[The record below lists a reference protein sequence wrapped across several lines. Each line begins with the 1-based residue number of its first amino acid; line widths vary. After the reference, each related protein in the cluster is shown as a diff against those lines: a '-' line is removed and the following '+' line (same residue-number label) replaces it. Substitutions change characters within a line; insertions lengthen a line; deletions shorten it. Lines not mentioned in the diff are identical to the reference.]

1 MSDNEKNIGSR
12 EEFEGKEVKN
22 TMPQLDEEAYNQI
35 SEKSKNLR
43 SSMDDDFYSD
53 DDEDY
58 GDEDNDIIN
67 SLLEESKN
75 IKGPATLTEET
86 KSKFSFGKKK
96 ETSENGEDSPK
107 KSMFAFG
114 KKNQE
119 EVPAVPVDD
128 LSSGDISS
136 SDEINSYGTD
146 SDTEEDGY
154 EEFIPETKEK
164 KSFFGKKEKA
174 PKKEKPKKEKGSL
187 FNKKKKDEPIN
198 TNSEDTDFPEDID
211 DDSDMDSDDGINTI
225 EQIERDIRKSKIGK
239 KSVGG
244 SKKIFVALGALFVI
258 LILLIAGMFI
268 LGEGDETPQQPVEQT
283 PTAPIETPEE
293 NSDFEKNETDAVSY
307 KQGIIKRILG
317 NKILIAPD
325 GETENTIYY
334 IDNMDVVANF
344 KAGNH
349 IEYGY
354 VFKDYLP
361 YVTEIIQINTGT
373 VAYKGIMTINIM
385 VDDTLVKFSYAKEL
399 EEEIKEIATG
409 DTLQYVYE
417 TIENI
422 PTITNIIDVK
432 KGDGSNVQGE
442 HIDTGNNPM
451 TDNLYN
457 GYVYNKEDFYDE
469 YILIEN
475 RGEEDLTRTRV
486 KSNIVGNTIEFYSGL
501 TGPIWIRH
509 AWRNTELIKNAPSI
523 ESVDVKLVLP
533 DGTEITHKN
542 IDEYGR
548 MWIDGSI
555 INWALKDGVI
565 GEFKIIDNK
574 PNGTFLGEASVHVM
588 ELSGFITI
596 SKFGANLIDRNT
608 LELIWNVTGVPDD
621 GMEIEVYLSNDQVST
636 LIYSGSSKKEVLHT
650 VDKRTVSIANLP
662 KGKYNILVT
671 VKDIDLKT
679 QADNIDISE
688 NTIVVAAETIKH
700 TANMGILILQ

>member
-22 TMPQLDEEAYNQI
+22 TMPQLDEDAYNQI

-43 SSMDDDFYSD
+43 ASMEDDFYGE

-67 SLLEESKN
+67 ALLEESKN
-75 IKGPATLTEET
+75 IKGPATLADET

-96 ETSENGEDSPK
+96 EVSEDGEEAPK
-107 KSMFAFG
+107 KQISFPFG
-114 KKNQE
+114 KKKQE
-119 EVPAVPVDD
+119 ETPVVPVED
-128 LSSGDISS
+128 LSSEDINS
-136 SDEINSYGTD
+136 SDDLNSFD
-146 SDTEEDGY
+146 SVPDMADDEYQEDF
-154 EEFIPETKEK
+154 EVKTKEK
-164 KSFFGKKEKA
+164 KSLFKKKEKA
-174 PKKEKPKKEKGSL
+174 PKKEKPKKEKGSP
-187 FNKKKKDEPIN
+187 FGKKKKENTIPDEGYN
-198 TNSEDTDFPEDID
+198 DFSEDID

-225 EQIERDIRKSKIGK
+225 EQIERDIRKSK
-239 KSVGG
+239 SLGG
-244 SKKIFVALGALFVI
+244 SKSNKKIFIALGALVGV
-258 LILLIAGMFI
+258 LIVLIIGMFV
-268 LGEGDETPQQPVEQT
+268 LGGGGDETPQQPEQV
-283 PTAPIETPEE
+283 PTAPIETPETDE
-293 NSDFEKNETDAVSY
+293 NFESNENGAISY
-307 KQGIIKRILG
+307 KQGVIKRILG
-317 NKILIAPD
+317 NKILISPD

-334 IDNMDVVANF
+334 IDNMDIIANF

-373 VAYKGIMTINIM
+373 VAYKGIMTLNIM
-385 VDDTLVKFSYAKEL
+385 VDDTLVKFSYTKEL

-417 TIENI
+417 TIDNI

-442 HIDTGNNPM
+442 HIETEQNPM

-457 GYVYNKEDFYDE
+457 GYIYNREDFLDE
-469 YILIEN
+469 YILIDN
-475 RGEEDLTRTRV
+475 RGDEDLTRTRV
-486 KSNIVGNTIEFYSGL
+486 KSDINGNTIEFYSGL

-509 AWRNTELIKNAPSI
+509 AWRNTELVKNAPSV
-523 ESVDVKLVLP
+523 ENVDVKLVLP

-555 INWALKDGVI
+555 INWALKEGVI